1 MLNTGE
7 SGEDVSLA
15 GVQLVAN
22 DCLSM
27 GRRLIPFCGR
37 NGLGVARSTVLRFGW
52 TISKNTQCNRWYIL
66 FLRLRHLRASSREL
80 LSVIAVAVAIP
91 YCLCESS

>member
-27 GRRLIPFCGR
+27 GRRLILFWGVQWSGR
-37 NGLGVARSTVLRFGW
+37 GTVNSSAFWLD
-52 TISKNTQCNRWYIL
+52 YIKK
-66 FLRLRHLRASSREL
+66 
-80 LSVIAVAVAIP
+80 
-91 YCLCESS
+91 